1 MIGFLAIDARWC
13 STYNNYSQHLS
24 NHILK
29 FLQQDKLLQQ
39 KLTAKK
45 IISNNNICFLSKN
58 IKFCSFCTISE
69 FWLSQCFIHFFILM
83 LPLASGTFRVP
94 ENLML
99 DCRGITS
106 AGLKVDINKMCA
118 DVIELDLAQNDIKS
132 WQEVR
137 CYWCICVV
145 HTYTYMKVLKWLRNY

>member
-1 MIGFLAIDARWC
+1 MSLCQVSLPPTQGDAPLLTPQQPYLKIFTARQAT
-13 STYNNYSQHLS
+13 ST
-24 NHILK
+24 
-29 FLQQDKLLQQ
+29 KLHC
-39 KLTAKK
+39 KK

-137 CYWCICVV
+137 CY
-145 HTYTYMKVLKWLRNY
+145 